1 MTAPGVHDV
10 WLHSLASD
18 LGRQLQNE
26 ITCVAHFFFFFLR
39 LHLSQSQKP
48 WIFMHTFNIIVIYS
62 ASFSISGMMIGS
74 GWNWRVHLYYSQK
87 ISACFLQTELLNCL
101 FPQCVTL
108 STTFLLELSW
118 ASQSDFSLRNYNSAD
133 YSTSIQRGEGV
144 SRLWVGSIYR
154 ANTGTV
160 F

>member
-26 ITCVAHFFFFFLR
+26 ITFGAHFFLW
-39 LHLSQSQKP
+39 LHLSQLQKP

-62 ASFSISGMMIGS
+62 ASFSISEMNTGS

-87 ISACFLQTELLNCL
+87 ISAPSLWTELLHCL
-101 FPQCVTL
+101 FPQCLTL
-108 STTFLLELSW
+108 STNLLLELWSW
-118 ASQSDFSLRNYNSAD
+118 VEHLSQTSAWETTTLLTTLHQYNRVKGSAD
-133 YSTSIQRGEGV
+133 CGWEAFIEP
-144 SRLWVGSIYR
+144 L
-154 ANTGTV
+154 
-160 F
+160 